1 MEIRFSYLDW
11 RERKQQSFDKNNI
24 KTRKAGVE
32 YNNYDKIQEAR
43 EDTEI
48 YETLEKYGCLDK
60 IMLNKEGVYGDF
72 TKFKGLRELKE
83 QQEMAENMFNR
94 LPLEVRK
101 EFQNDKSL
109 FMRDG
114 EKWIKNKIDTENAKK
129 TQIEEIKA
137 ADRAQMTERE
147 AKANG

>member
-137 ADRAQMTERE
+137 ADRTQMTERE